1 MIGELEAN
9 NDDVSEEVPEV
20 DLRQEAVP
28 QSS

>member
-9 NDDVSEEVPEV
+9 NGDGSEAVPEV
-20 DLRQEAVP
+20 DLRQEALQ